1 MKEIENDVKQLEE
14 EVSSLVDKVIALRAE
29 LESHER
35 LIVKKDLLIAEIQ
48 EVRWAQDQT
57 IADLHAWSKKLEEDH
72 VKKDDHLNNLHKTIA
87 DLHGVLV
94 ASKQK

>member
-57 IADLHAWSKKLEEDH
+57 IADLHAWSKKLEEEQ
-72 VKKDDHLNNLHKTIA
+72 VKKDKTIA

-94 ASKQK
+94 AAK

>member
-14 EVSSLVDKVIALRAE
+14 EVSSLVDQVIALKAE

-35 LIVKKDLLIAEIQ
+35 LIVKKD
-48 EVRWAQDQT
+48 QT
-57 IADLHAWSKKLEEDH
+57 IAELHSWSKKLEEEQ
-72 VKKDDHLNNLHKTIA
+72 VKKDKTIE

-94 ASKQK
+94 AAK

>member
-35 LIVKKDLLIAEIQ
+35 LIVKKDQLIAEIQ

-57 IADLHAWSKKLEEDH
+57 IAELHAWSKKLEEDQ
-72 VKKDDHLNNLHKTIA
+72 VKKDETIA
-87 DLHGVLV
+87 ELHGVLV
-94 ASKQK
+94 AAK

>member
-35 LIVKKDLLIAEIQ
+35 LIVKKDKLIAEIQ

-57 IADLHAWSKKLEEDH
+57 IAELHAWSKKLEEDQ
-72 VKKDDHLNNLHKTIA
+72 VKKDETIA
-87 DLHGVLV
+87 NLHGVLV
-94 ASKQK
+94 AAK

>member
-35 LIVKKDLLIAEIQ
+35 LIVKKDQTIAEVQ
-48 EVRWAQDQT
+48 ELRWAQDQT
-57 IADLHAWSKKLEEDH
+57 IAELHSWSKKLEEDQ
-72 VKKDDHLNNLHKTIA
+72 VKKDKTIA
-87 DLHGVLV
+87 DLHGMLV
-94 ASKQK
+94 AAK

>member
-14 EVSSLVDKVIALRAE
+14 EVSSLVDQVIALRAE

-35 LIVKKDLLIAEIQ
+35 LIVKKDQLIAEIQ

-57 IADLHAWSKKLEEDH
+57 IADLHAWSKKLEEDQ
-72 VKKDDHLNNLHKTIA
+72 VKKDETIA
-87 DLHGVLV
+87 ELHGVLV
-94 ASKQK
+94 AAK

>member
-35 LIVKKDLLIAEIQ
+35 LIVKKD
-48 EVRWAQDQT
+48 QT
-57 IADLHAWSKKLEEDH
+57 IADLHSWSKKLEEDQ
-72 VKKDDHLNNLHKTIA
+72 VKKDKTIA

-94 ASKQK
+94 AAK

>member
-1 MKEIENDVKQLEE
+1 MKEMENDVKQLEE
-14 EVSSLVDKVIALRAE
+14 EVSSLVDTVIALRAE

-35 LIVKKDLLIAEIQ
+35 LIVKKDQLIAEIQ

-57 IADLHAWSKKLEEDH
+57 IAELHAWSKKLEEDQ
-72 VKKDDHLNNLHKTIA
+72 VKKDETIA

-94 ASKQK
+94 AAK

>member
-35 LIVKKDLLIAEIQ
+35 LIVKKDQLIAEIQ

-57 IADLHAWSKKLEEDH
+57 IAELHSWSKKLEEDQ
-72 VKKDDHLNNLHKTIA
+72 VKKDETIA
-87 DLHGVLV
+87 ELHGVLV
-94 ASKQK
+94 AAK

>member
-35 LIVKKDLLIAEIQ
+35 LIVKKDQLIAEIQ

-57 IADLHAWSKKLEEDH
+57 IADLHAWSKKLEEDQ
-72 VKKDDHLNNLHKTIA
+72 VKKDKTIA

-94 ASKQK
+94 AAK

>member
-57 IADLHAWSKKLEEDH
+57 IADLHAWSKKLEEDQ
-72 VKKDDHLNNLHKTIA
+72 VKKDETIA
-87 DLHGVLV
+87 ELHGVLV
-94 ASKQK
+94 AAK

>member
-14 EVSSLVDKVIALRAE
+14 EVSSLVDQVIALRAE

-57 IADLHAWSKKLEEDH
+57 IAELHSWSKKLEEDQ
-72 VKKDDHLNNLHKTIA
+72 VKKDEIIE

-94 ASKQK
+94 AAK

>member
-35 LIVKKDLLIAEIQ
+35 LIVKKDQLIAEIQ

-57 IADLHAWSKKLEEDH
+57 IADLHAWSKKLEEDQ
-72 VKKDDHLNNLHKTIA
+72 VKKDEIIE

-94 ASKQK
+94 AAK

>member
-35 LIVKKDLLIAEIQ
+35 LIVKKDQLIAEIQ

-57 IADLHAWSKKLEEDH
+57 IAELHAWSKKLEEEQ
-72 VKKDDHLNNLHKTIA
+72 VKKDETIA

-94 ASKQK
+94 ASK

>member
-14 EVSSLVDKVIALRAE
+14 EVSSLVDQVIALRAE

-35 LIVKKDLLIAEIQ
+35 LIVKKDQLIAEIQ

-57 IADLHAWSKKLEEDH
+57 IADLHAWSEKLEEDQ
-72 VKKDDHLNNLHKTIA
+72 VKKDETIA
-87 DLHGVLV
+87 ELHGVLV
-94 ASKQK
+94 AAK

>member
-1 MKEIENDVKQLEE
+1 MENDVKQLEE
-14 EVSSLVDKVIALRAE
+14 EVSSLVDTVIALRAE

-35 LIVKKDLLIAEIQ
+35 LIVKKDQLIAEIQ

-57 IADLHAWSKKLEEDH
+57 IAELHAWSKKLEEDQ
-72 VKKDDHLNNLHKTIA
+72 VKKDETIA

-94 ASKQK
+94 AAK

>member
-35 LIVKKDLLIAEIQ
+35 LIVKKDKLIAEIQ

-57 IADLHAWSKKLEEDH
+57 IAELHAWSKKLEEDQ
-72 VKKDDHLNNLHKTIA
+72 VKKDETIA

-94 ASKQK
+94 AAK

>member
-57 IADLHAWSKKLEEDH
+57 IAELHSWSKKLEEEQ
-72 VKKDDHLNNLHKTIA
+72 VKKDKTIA

-94 ASKQK
+94 AAK

>member
-14 EVSSLVDKVIALRAE
+14 EVSCLVDKVIALRAE

-57 IADLHAWSKKLEEDH
+57 IAELHSWSKKLEEDQ
-72 VKKDDHLNNLHKTIA
+72 VKKDEIIE

-94 ASKQK
+94 AAK

>member
-35 LIVKKDLLIAEIQ
+35 LIVKKDQLIAEIQ

-57 IADLHAWSKKLEEDH
+57 IAELHSWSKKLEEDQ
-72 VKKDDHLNNLHKTIA
+72 VKKDKTIA
-87 DLHGVLV
+87 DLHSLLV
-94 ASKQK
+94 ATK